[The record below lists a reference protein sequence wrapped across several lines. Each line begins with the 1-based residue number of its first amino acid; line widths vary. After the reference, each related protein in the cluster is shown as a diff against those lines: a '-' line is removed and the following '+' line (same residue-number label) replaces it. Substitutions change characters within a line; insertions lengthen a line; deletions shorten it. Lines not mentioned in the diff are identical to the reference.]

1 MDPAGVGA
9 TIRFV
14 PLHKLFK
21 AVGNQLCAVLT
32 ALHRITGYDI
42 TSGVGIKKAI
52 LNAQAEKYF
61 KHFGGTCLI
70 YLREGGS
77 AL

>member
-1 MDPAGVGA
+1 MQRTTVFQQHNLPGLWTHAGVGA

-42 TSGVGIKKAI
+42 TSGVGTKKAT
-52 LNAQAEKYF
+52 KY
-61 KHFGGTCLI
+61 
-70 YLREGGS
+70 
-77 AL
+77 